1 MAERRIQT
9 SAGMET
15 ASETVARAKAQIASA
30 TQTKTDPT
38 TAALSSGGRP
48 KSAVLEALTERLLQQ
63 GKGISTSS
71 SSQLQNSIN
80 EAISGTQQAGNLTNQ
95 RLQSEREREVSF
107 AQDRASA
114 TFTTA
119 QEGRTGYATQ
129 VAAFR
134 ELTETTEKSV
144 RDLDKRYQEAMMGND
159 AETARTIAS
168 LKVQK
173 LQFQMQ
179 QEQNFFSNT
188 LQLAG
193 MQQQE
198 DQFYKNQLNEN
209 ARFSVQMA
217 QSDYQFEKNLGIQYK
232 ELDLKSQ
239 ELDISRE
246 RNQISWAEYKLRKSE
261 LGKEKGE
268 TAFSAQIIGDLRNEV
283 KKQGKSPKDLDPT
296 AYAKYAME
304 TYGPYYADLDFEKVL
319 QTAQRAKAEMVTEGT
334 SPFNEYTGSFPIE
347 ESSWKD
353 AWSGGGRQ
361 LDYNNPVTRMF
372 SGDGTKRMF

>member
-1 MAERRIQT
+1 
-9 SAGMET
+9 MET